1 MNQPCLP
8 SINQLRWMCRR
19 GLLELDLLLMH
30 IVEQQYPAFTLEQ
43 QQLFIE
49 LLSEA
54 DTDLLAWL
62 LNQVD
67 LPEHWHADK
76 VQLVEFLR

>member
-19 GLLELDLLLMH
+19 GLLELDLLLIR
-30 IVEQQYPAFTLEQ
+30 IVEHQYPLFTESEKF
-43 QQLFIE
+43 LFIE
-49 LLSEA
+49 LLSET

-62 LNQVD
+62 LNQVP
-67 LPEHWHADK
+67 LPVHWDIQK
-76 VQLVEFLR
+76 MQLVQILQ

>member
-1 MNQPCLP
+1 MNRSSSP

-19 GLLELDLLLMH
+19 GLLELDLLLIH
-30 IVEQQYPAFTLEQ
+30 IVEQQYQSFTHSQ
-43 QQLFIE
+43 QQIFIE
-49 LLSEA
+49 LLSEQ

-62 LNQVD
+62 LNQAD

-76 VQLVEFLR
+76 VQLVELLR

>member
-1 MNQPCLP
+1 MNQSSSP

-19 GLLELDLLLMH
+19 GLLELDLLLIH
-30 IVEQQYPAFTLEQ
+30 IVEQQYKSFTHSQ
-43 QQLFIE
+43 QQIFIE
-49 LLSEA
+49 LLSEQ

-62 LNQVD
+62 LNQAD
-67 LPEHWHADK
+67 LPEHWQADK